1 MCSYNS
7 PIWRPVKQTRHCW
20 YIYIASLWLN
30 SFHLESTQF
39 TCVFWDFIYLFIFIF
54 LCFPDAYLIV
64 LRSYTIY
71 LNCVFPRFFLIFFG
85 IPFAPWDLSHCTWN
99 LHNFLVFFWNFSY
112 IFCRLE
118 AYLITLEIWI
128 SFFLI
133 LKKKYLICLHW
144 KIFHILIESY
154 NEFGIVI
161 FHREYK
167 IHGLGRSSA

>member
-64 LRSYTIY
+64 LRSYTIC
-71 LNCVFPRFFLIFFG
+71 LNCVFPSFYFLFFLVFG

-99 LHNFLVFFWNFSY
+99 LHNFLLFFWNFSY
-112 IFCRLE
+112 IFLPPWGLFD
-118 AYLITLEIWI
+118 YTWNLNF
-128 SFFLI
+128 FFLI
-133 LKKKYLICLHW
+133 FKKDIWFASIGKFFIY
-144 KIFHILIESY
+144 
-154 NEFGIVI
+154 
-161 FHREYK
+161 
-167 IHGLGRSSA
+167 

>member
-71 LNCVFPRFFLIFFG
+71 LNCVFPRFFLIFLVSLLLHETYLIALG
-85 IPFAPWDLSHCTWN
+85 ICTI
-99 LHNFLVFFWNFSY
+99 FLYFSE
-112 IFCRLE
+112 IFCRPE

-133 LKKKYLICLHW
+133 FKKKYLICLHW

-154 NEFGIVI
+154 NEFWIVI

>member
-64 LRSYTIY
+64 LRSYTIC
-71 LNCVFPRFFLIFFG
+71 LNCVFPSFYFLFFLVSLLLHETYLIALGICTIFFY
-85 IPFAPWDLSHCTWN
+85 
-99 LHNFLVFFWNFSY
+99 FSEIFHIY
-112 IFCRLE
+112 FCRPE

-128 SFFLI
+128 FFSWF
-133 LKKKYLICLHW
+133 LKK
-144 KIFHILIESY
+144 IFDLPPLENFSY
-154 NEFGIVI
+154 INRII
-161 FHREYK
+161 
-167 IHGLGRSSA
+167 

>member
-71 LNCVFPRFFLIFFG
+71 LNCVFPSFFFKFFWYPFCSMRLISLHLESAQFSCIFLKFF
-85 IPFAPWDLSHCTWN
+85 IYFLPPWGLFDYTWN
-99 LHNFLVFFWNFSY
+99 LNFLSL
-112 IFCRLE
+112 IF
-118 AYLITLEIWI
+118 
-128 SFFLI
+128 
-133 LKKKYLICLHW
+133 KKKYLICLHW

>member
-71 LNCVFPRFFLIFFG
+71 LNCVFPRFFFIFFG

-99 LHNFLVFFWNFSY
+99 LHNFLVFFWNF
-112 IFCRLE
+112 FAALRL
-118 AYLITLEIWI
+118 IWLHLK
-128 SFFLI
+128 SEFLFSWF
-133 LKKKYLICLHW
+133 LKKNIWFASIGKFFIY
-144 KIFHILIESY
+144 
-154 NEFGIVI
+154 
-161 FHREYK
+161 
-167 IHGLGRSSA
+167 

>member
-71 LNCVFPRFFLIFFG
+71 LNCVFPRFFF
-85 IPFAPWDLSHCTWN
+85 N
-99 LHNFLVFFWNFSY
+99 FFWYPFCSMRLISLHLESAQFSC
-112 IFCRLE
+112 IFLKFFAALRL
-118 AYLITLEIWI
+118 IWLHLK
-128 SFFLI
+128 SEFF
-133 LKKKYLICLHW
+133 
-144 KIFHILIESY
+144 FPD
-154 NEFGIVI
+154 F
-161 FHREYK
+161 
-167 IHGLGRSSA
+167 